1 MQAARLLTPMQVMM
15 LMEAT
20 EVTPLE
26 AKNKAID
33 EAIERIKQQSPEKF
47 FHYDKDKP
55 DPDMRNRVFHDEPY
69 SLAIAKGDY
78 AEHKAPFPGS
88 KQTEIFKARST
99 T

>member
-1 MQAARLLTPMQVMM
+1 MQVMI

-20 EVTPLE
+20 EVKPLQ

-47 FHYDKDKP
+47 FHYGKDKNKDKP
-55 DPDMRNRVFHDEPY
+55 DPAMSNRVFYDEPY

-78 AEHKAPFPGS
+78 AEHKVPFSGS
-88 KQTEIFKARST
+88 KQSEIFKARSKL
-99 T
+99 